1 MLKSYQYCQRWD
13 LIVPY
18 CVWLVCSSY
27 APQKLLSRCIA
38 QIFYANFWIA
48 PSDLSFSVPSAIV
61 MCIHSKVWE
70 LTHLM
75 VVVAFHSAWN
85 NLIYLKIADTK
96 EWNQIGWCHTRT
108 SCSSVESSQ
117 VSRRIR
123 KPKRIISIK
132 IETKKEKKPLVPVGN
147 TGTKDRS
154 FSPGWYYQPGL
165 KVTFNPGRETGTK
178 GGYL

>member
-1 MLKSYQYCQRWD
+1 M
-13 LIVPY
+13 
-18 CVWLVCSSY
+18 CSSY
-27 APQKLLSRCIA
+27 ACQKLLSRCITR
-38 QIFYANFWIA
+38 IFCANFWIT
-48 PSDLSFSVPSAIV
+48 PSDLSLSVLSAIV

-108 SCSSVESSQ
+108 SCSTVESSQ
-117 VSRRIR
+117 VSRRIQ
-123 KPKRIISIK
+123 KSKRIIPIK
-132 IETKKEKKPLVPVGN
+132 IETKKRKKTIP